1 MAKMNSKFKYMYD
14 AAPSIALA
22 ANGGVALTA
31 DTNLTA
37 YALDQLNGY
46 WNTEGELAD
55 QTFAVVINVEDLDL
69 TTGDETYVF
78 SLQFG
83 DAVGFG
89 GGTVITHRLVA
100 TAAGQQLAALV
111 DIDTVK
117 AMLDDATHMRL
128 QLDVSGTT
136 PSITFKAF
144 IAGAIIR

>member
-1 MAKMNSKFKYMYD
+1 MAKMNSKHKYMYD
-14 AAPSIALA
+14 AAPSIKLA
-22 ANGGVALTA
+22 PNDGVAVTA
-31 DTNLTA
+31 DTNFVA

-46 WNTEGELAD
+46 WNTQGELAD
-55 QTFAVVINVEDLDL
+55 QTFAVVINVDDIDT

-89 GGTVITHRLVA
+89 SGTAVTHRLAA
-100 TAAGQQLAALV
+100 TASGQQLVALV
-111 DIDTVK
+111 DFDTVK

-128 QLDVSGTT
+128 QLDVTGTT
-136 PSITFKAF
+136 PIITFKAF

>member
-14 AAPSIALA
+14 AAPSIKLA
-22 ANGGVALTA
+22 PNDGVAVTA
-31 DTNLTA
+31 DTNFTP

-46 WNTEGELAD
+46 WNTQGELAD
-55 QTFAVVINVEDLDL
+55 QTFAVVINVDSIDT

-89 GGTVITHRLVA
+89 SGTTITHRIAV
-100 TAAGQQLAALV
+100 TGPGQYVALV

-128 QLDVSGTT
+128 QLDVTGTT
-136 PSITFKAF
+136 PIAVFKAF

>member
-31 DTNLTA
+31 DANLTA
-37 YALDQLNGY
+37 YALDQLDGH

-89 GGTVITHRLVA
+89 GGTVITHRLAA